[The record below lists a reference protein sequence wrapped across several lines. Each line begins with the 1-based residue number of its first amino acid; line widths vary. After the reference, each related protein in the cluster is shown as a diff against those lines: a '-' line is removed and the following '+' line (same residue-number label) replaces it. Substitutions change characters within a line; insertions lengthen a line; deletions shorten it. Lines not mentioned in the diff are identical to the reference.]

1 MKLDRRTLLRG
12 TCQGALA
19 VMGMPFLDCFLNS
32 KGQAQ
37 TSGRPLPTRFNTFF
51 WGCGLTSSLWI
62 PKKAGTDWEMT
73 VQLKP
78 LEAFRKKLNVFSG
91 LRVPLDSRPNG
102 QHWSGLAAAITG
114 VAPFRS
120 GEFESRT
127 LDQQVA
133 EVIGKGVRYR
143 SVAASASGD
152 PRQSYSSLGGTNHL
166 PAEATP
172 LSLYTRLFGPG
183 FQDPTKGDWKP
194 DPRTMMQKSV
204 LSAVEEDRK
213 RVMQKLG
220 ASDRARMDQYFT
232 SVRQIE
238 QQMEAQLQR
247 PSIEA
252 KVTIPEAPSA
262 DLAVNTAWPN
272 LKAVT
277 PLMARLGAIALA
289 TDQTRVFN
297 LSVSAAQNA
306 TFVPGDPLGYH
317 QSTHEEP
324 VDPKLGYQPRVA
336 QYNIEAME
344 LYAAL
349 LKELD
354 AIQEGDG
361 TLLDHSVVMAF
372 TDQAYAR
379 IHSVDGLPILV
390 AGGASGRLKTGYHI
404 AGDNSPV
411 SRVALT
417 LQKALGVSVDVWGK
431 ESLQVRTPYT
441 ELLA

>member
-1 MKLDRRTLLRG
+1 MKFNRRTLLRG
-12 TCQGALA
+12 TCHGATA
-19 VMGMPFLDCFLNS
+19 VMGLPFLDCFLNS
-32 KGQAQ
+32 KGRAQ

-62 PKKAGTDWEMT
+62 PKKAGTGWEMT

-78 LEAFRKKLNVFSG
+78 LEPFRKKLNVFSG
-91 LRVPLDSRPNG
+91 LRCPLDSKPNG

-114 VAPFRS
+114 IAPAKS
-120 GEFESRT
+120 GEFESST

-133 EVIGKGVRYR
+133 EVISKGVRFR
-143 SVAASASGD
+143 SVSAASSGD
-152 PRQSYSSLGGTNHL
+152 PRQSYSSLGGSNLL
-166 PAEATP
+166 PSEATP

-194 DPRTMMQKSV
+194 DPRIMLQKSV
-204 LSAVEEDRK
+204 LSAVAEDRK
-213 RVMQKLG
+213 RVMQQLG

-232 SVRQIE
+232 SVRQTE

-247 PSIEA
+247 PTIEA

-262 DLAVNTAWPN
+262 NLEVNNASPN
-272 LKAVT
+272 LNVIT

-297 LSVSAAQNA
+297 LSVSSPQNQM
-306 TFVPGDPLGYH
+306 FVPGDPLGFH

-324 VDPKLGYQPRVA
+324 VDPKLGYQPRVHE
-336 QYNIEAME
+336 YNMASME
-344 LYAAL
+344 LFAAF

-354 AIQEGDG
+354 AIPEGDG

-372 TDQAYAR
+372 TDQSYAR

-390 AGGASGRLKTGYHI
+390 AGGASGRIKTGYHV

-411 SRVALT
+411 SRVGLT
-417 LQKALGVSVDVWGK
+417 LQKALGVSVDNWGK
-431 ESLQVRTPYT
+431 ESLQVKTPYT